1 MAIGG
6 AVQLLI
12 FAAMIALIG
21 GLTWWKCRAP
31 HATSKDATREV
42 FLASGGLTW
51 AYVAGS
57 ITITNLGTE
66 QLVGNNGGQTL
77 ILAWWELA
85 GFVGLLILAFVF
97 VPIYYR
103 TNCTTTT
110 ELLEQRYKDDRIR
123 TMISTLF
130 MAGYV
135 FLSMPSALYTG
146 SLFLQTVFGVQVPL
160 MVLGTAIAIMGGCY
174 GLLGGLRAVAISET
188 FAGIGLLIICSALV
202 LLSLGAVNFD
212 LSGVPPERVTL
223 IGNAQSPIPW
233 PTLFTGMIFIQIFY
247 WSTNQAITQRAMAS
261 PTVREAQKGVLAAAA
276 IRILIVP
283 AIVVLPGVVAYKLY
297 GNIGDAS
304 FGTLVGRL
312 LPPWMSGL
320 FAAILVTSVATH
332 FVAVLNSAC
341 ALYVCDIHQK
351 YVSKTADVRRVNAI
365 ASLLFII
372 VAIAMI
378 PVYSSAISII
388 NLLQQLNGLL
398 SMPILSA
405 FIVGLLFTN
414 VDAMAAISG
423 VIFGVLLYAFFTF
436 VYAPFGLHY
445 IHLMLVTLITT
456 VGFGLTVNRVIFG
469 KTASY
474 VGMKGVFGAAAPV
487 AAE

>member
-1 MAIGG
+1 MTMTIGG
-6 AVQLLI
+6 AVQFLI

-146 SLFLQTVFGVQVPL
+146 SLFLQTVFG
-160 MVLGTAIAIMGGCY
+160 
-174 GLLGGLRAVAISET
+174 
-188 FAGIGLLIICSALV
+188 
-202 LLSLGAVNFD
+202 
-212 LSGVPPERVTL
+212 
-223 IGNAQSPIPW
+223 
-233 PTLFTGMIFIQIFY
+233 
-247 WSTNQAITQRAMAS
+247 
-261 PTVREAQKGVLAAAA
+261 
-276 IRILIVP
+276 
-283 AIVVLPGVVAYKLY
+283 
-297 GNIGDAS
+297 
-304 FGTLVGRL
+304 
-312 LPPWMSGL
+312 
-320 FAAILVTSVATH
+320 
-332 FVAVLNSAC
+332 
-341 ALYVCDIHQK
+341 
-351 YVSKTADVRRVNAI
+351 
-365 ASLLFII
+365 
-372 VAIAMI
+372 
-378 PVYSSAISII
+378 
-388 NLLQQLNGLL
+388 
-398 SMPILSA
+398 
-405 FIVGLLFTN
+405 
-414 VDAMAAISG
+414 
-423 VIFGVLLYAFFTF
+423 
-436 VYAPFGLHY
+436 
-445 IHLMLVTLITT
+445 
-456 VGFGLTVNRVIFG
+456 
-469 KTASY
+469 
-474 VGMKGVFGAAAPV
+474 
-487 AAE
+487 